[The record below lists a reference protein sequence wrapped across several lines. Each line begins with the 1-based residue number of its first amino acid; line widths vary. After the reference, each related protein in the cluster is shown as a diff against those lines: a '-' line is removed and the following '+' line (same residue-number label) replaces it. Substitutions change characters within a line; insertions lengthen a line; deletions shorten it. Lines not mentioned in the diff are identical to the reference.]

1 MQQRDMLDSGFT
13 FGSTRVLFVNC
24 LCLDATPRNSD
35 LACLGVEGGGTQ
47 APVILLKGLQV
58 VLMC

>member
-1 MQQRDMLDSGFT
+1 MLDSGFT